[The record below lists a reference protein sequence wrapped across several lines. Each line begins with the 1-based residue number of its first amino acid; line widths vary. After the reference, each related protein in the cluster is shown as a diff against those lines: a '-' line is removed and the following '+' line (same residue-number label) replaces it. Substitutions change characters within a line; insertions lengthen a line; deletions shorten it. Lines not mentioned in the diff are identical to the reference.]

1 MSKKTHFNR
10 IDIVKDSAART
21 ELSRA
26 HVMIALLGAT
36 NIGLLW
42 VLYSSASV
50 SMTLMVVAT
59 VLLLL
64 VILFSI
70 SVSFAMLTKPR
81 K

>member
-1 MSKKTHFNR
+1 MSKKTQFNR
-10 IDIVKDSAART
+10 IDTVKDSTART

-26 HVMIALLGAT
+26 HMMIALLGAT

-50 SMTLMVVAT
+50 SMTLAVVAT
-59 VLLLL
+59 ALLSL

-70 SVSFAMLTKPR
+70 NVSFAMLKKPR
-81 K
+81 T

>member
-10 IDIVKDSAART
+10 IDMVKDSTART

-26 HVMIALLGAT
+26 HMMIALLGAT

-42 VLYSSASV
+42 MLYSSASV
-50 SMTLMVVAT
+50 SMTLAALAT
-59 VLLLL
+59 ALLLL
-64 VILFSI
+64 VILFSL
-70 SVSFAMLTKPR
+70 SVSFAMLKKPR